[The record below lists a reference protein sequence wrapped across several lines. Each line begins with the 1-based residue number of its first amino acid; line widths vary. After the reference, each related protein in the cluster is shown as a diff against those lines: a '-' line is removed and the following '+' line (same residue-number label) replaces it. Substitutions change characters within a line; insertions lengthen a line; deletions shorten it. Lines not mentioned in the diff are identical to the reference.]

1 MVYGDD
7 DNYTKFDRVSTN
19 AATATA
25 VEKFEFINEVAG
37 TPRNAAA
44 DATAN
49 LASTFGNDVF
59 MRVKSDGTNITGEYS
74 VDGTTWTPVGRSA
87 VLPAN
92 AKVGVFALSNAAT
105 TVVNAKFDYVTLEG
119 VNVPSPLVPGDDF
132 DGTTLDKTRW
142 NAIVREDA
150 TKYTVGNGGLTITT
164 VEGDINTTSDPAGTR
179 NLMLQS
185 ADHAGSDYVLETKL
199 SGTITGGYSQGGLI
213 IYTDDDNYVKL
224 DAISDANQ
232 TRINRIELRSE
243 QAGGDP
249 EPAAAGHRYG
259 RPHRDDELLAASD
272 EDGDDVQG
280 RVLLRR
286 DHLGVDVRDRRQH
299 ADRSEVRRLHARADR
314 RPAPARR

>member
-1 MVYGDD
+1 
-7 DNYTKFDRVSTN
+7 
-19 AATATA
+19 
-25 VEKFEFINEVAG
+25 
-37 TPRNAAA
+37 
-44 DATAN
+44 
-49 LASTFGNDVF
+49 

-119 VNVPSPLVPGDDF
+119 ANVPAPLTPGDDF

-150 TKYTVGNGGLTITT
+150 TKYTVGSGGLTITT

-286 DHLGVDVRDRRQH
+286 DHLGLDVRDRRQH
-299 ADRSEVRRLHARADR
+299 ADRSEVRRLHARAGR

>member
-1 MVYGDD
+1 
-7 DNYTKFDRVSTN
+7 
-19 AATATA
+19 
-25 VEKFEFINEVAG
+25 
-37 TPRNAAA
+37 
-44 DATAN
+44 
-49 LASTFGNDVF
+49 

-74 VDGTTWTPVGRSA
+74 VDGTTWTPVGQSA
-87 VLPAN
+87 ALPAN

-119 VNVPSPLVPGDDF
+119 ANVPAPLTPGDDF

-150 TKYTVGNGGLTITT
+150 TKYTVGSGGLTITT
-164 VEGDINTTSDPAGTR
+164 VEGDINTNSDPSGTR
-179 NLMLQS
+179 NLFLQS

-224 DAISDANQ
+224 DAISDVNQ

-243 QAGGDP
+243 QAARDP

-259 RPHRDDELLAASD
+259 RPHRDDELS
-272 EDGDDVQG
+272 GCV
-280 RVLLRR
+280 
-286 DHLGVDVRDRRQH
+286 
-299 ADRSEVRRLHARADR
+299 
-314 RPAPARR
+314 